1 MRKRYYM
8 GWMMGALLGVAGISN
23 AAMAAG
29 ADGKVPTLA
38 QVLDASGV
46 SVSGFIDTSAIYDN
60 NGSTAFV
67 DANNKTTGTASRAY
81 DQAVNS
87 FNLQMLELAISK
99 APTEGWG
106 GTLVLNAGPDANVDH
121 SYPMSTNSSYFDIQ
135 QAYVS
140 YQGGGAKLEVGKF
153 ATLIGAEVI
162 ESPDNWNFSRSWGFE
177 LGPYT
182 HTGVRLSY
190 ALNDKTTV
198 LIGANEGWDV
208 MSTNGVAPKSAEAQ
222 ITYKPTDSSYL
233 SVQATS
239 GHEVANGLYSGVN
252 PGDANAIYGTRSII
266 DTVDSWDIN
275 STVSVMLDAAYAE
288 QAGANRLATNALPG
302 LQTVKWWYV
311 IPYLNYHINDKWRAA
326 LRYQYFDDK
335 DGFRTGVAQKLQAG
349 TITLAYAPNASTEV
363 RAEYTYDKSNVKSFQ
378 YIYGTQQAKDT
389 QSEAAMEFIYKM

>member
-1 MRKRYYM
+1 M
-8 GWMMGALLGVAGISN
+8 AGLSN

-29 ADGKVPTLA
+29 ADSKVPTLT

-46 SVSGFIDTSAIYDN
+46 NLSGFIDTSAIYDK

-67 DANNKTTGTASRAY
+67 DSNNATTGTASRAY

-87 FNLQMLELAISK
+87 FNVQMMELALSK
-99 APTEGWG
+99 APTQGWG
-106 GTLVLNAGPDANVDH
+106 GALVLNAGPDANVDH
-121 SYPMSTNSSYFDIQ
+121 SYPMSTSSYFDIQ

-140 YQGGGAKLEVGKF
+140 YQSGGAKLEVGKF

-190 ALNDKTTV
+190 ALNDKVGFT
-198 LIGANEGWDV
+198 IGANEGWDN

-233 SVQATS
+233 SVQATG
-239 GHEVANGLYSGVN
+239 GHEVANGLYSGVT
-252 PGDANAIYGTRSII
+252 PGATNALYGTRSII
-266 DTVDSWDIN
+266 NTVDSWDITN
-275 STVSVMLDAAYAE
+275 KVSVMIDASYAE
-288 QAGANRLATNALPG
+288 QKGANSLAANAPTG

-311 IPYLNYHINDKWRAA
+311 IPYLNYHINDQWRVA
-326 LRYQYFDDK
+326 LRAQYFDDK
-335 DGFRTGVAQKLQAG
+335 DGFRTGVAQKLKAG
-349 TITLAYAPNASTEV
+349 TITLAYMPDASAEV
-363 RAEYTYDKSNVKSFQ
+363 RAEVRYDKSNVKSFQ
-378 YIYGTQQAKDT
+378 SIYGTGAAKNH
-389 QSEAAMEFIYKM
+389 QLESALEFIYKM